1 MSNKSD
7 TSRPVLDQFGEDET
21 IPFTNRTMGDLWLL
35 VYAFVGGMFA
45 LIILPKGYQ
54 LIGWIVGGVGMLA
67 AIVLI
72 KIAPSYRRPHEWV
85 TAAVKFRFATSK
97 TMTPHNPSDP
107 DHKPESLTNLDHF
120 DTIRGTAER
129 IDGALVGL
137 MKVHAGN
144 MALAS
149 DEQLED
155 MADEFARFI
164 NRLEF
169 DMQIYSSGRRIDP
182 DTLVKPYRARAQDA
196 DIRHNDQLRELVSTY
211 QEKLP
216 RVFRERG
223 TSVRE
228 YYIVVA
234 VTPMEIRL
242 RNRSST
248 GQIADWPVVG
258 NLFKS
263 FTILRDDIPE
273 HELKSLQRRELEKR
287 LQRVGKGVQ
296 QLSDCTAEPVDAGE
310 HSDLLEEFWTGE
322 RVDYGDS
329 ESRLHRLPLVVR
341 DEDEEMKE
349 VSP

>member
-1 MSNKSD
+1 MSNKGD

-35 VYAFVGGMFA
+35 VYAFVAGMVA

-54 LIGWIVGGVGMLA
+54 LIGWIIGVVAILA

-72 KIAPSYRRPHEWV
+72 KIAPSYRRPHKWV
-85 TAAVKFRFATSK
+85 SAALKFKYTTEK
-97 TMTPHNPSDP
+97 IMTPHNPSST
-107 DHKPESLTNLDHF
+107 DHEPESLTNLDHF
-120 DTIRGTAER
+120 SPIKGIAER
-129 IDGALVGL
+129 TDGTLVAL
-137 MKVHAGN
+137 MQVHAGN
-144 MALAS
+144 MALAN
-149 DEQLED
+149 DGQLED
-155 MADEFARFI
+155 MADEFGQFI
-164 NRLEF
+164 NRLKF
-169 DMQIYSSGRRIDP
+169 DIQIYSSGRRIDP

-196 DIRHNDQLRELVSTY
+196 DIRDNDQLRELVSTY

-216 RVFRERG
+216 QVFRERG

-248 GQIADWPVVG
+248 SQIADWPVVG

-263 FTILRDDIPE
+263 FAILNDDMSEQEI
-273 HELKSLQRRELEKR
+273 KTLQQRELEKR
-287 LQRVGKGVQ
+287 LKRVRKGVQ
-296 QLSDCTAEPVDAGE
+296 QLSGCTAESVDAAE

-329 ESRLHRLPLVVR
+329 ESRLHKLPLVVR
-341 DEDEEMKE
+341 DESEEMKE